1 MYMVMC
7 VLDNCDLLDALLD
20 AWEAAGV
27 SGVTIFESTGVQRRR
42 AKRKRIPVRFP
53 FEQGPFH
60 CLEDHYTL
68 LSVVESADLV
78 DKCAKATEKIVGDL
92 TNPNTGIFAA
102 WPLTIVYGL
111 PKKRYS
117 AQEG

>member
-27 SGVTIFESTGVQRRR
+27 SGVTIFDSTGVQRRR
-42 AKRKRIPVRFP
+42 ARRKRIPMHLPLV
-53 FEQGPFH
+53 QGPFH

-68 LSVVESADLV
+68 LSVVENEDLV
-78 DKCAKATEKIVGDL
+78 SKCIEATEKVLGDL
-92 TNPNTGIFAA
+92 TNPNTGILAA
-102 WPLTIVYGL
+102 WPLAVVQGL
-111 PKKRYS
+111 PKKRRS

>member
-1 MYMVMC
+1 MYMVMF
-7 VLDNCDLLDALLD
+7 VLDDCNLLDALLD

-27 SGVTIFESTGVQRRR
+27 TGVTIVDSTGVQRRR

-53 FEQGPFH
+53 FEQIPSH

-68 LSVVESADLV
+68 WSIVENMDVVN
-78 DKCAKATEKIVGDL
+78 KCIEATENLVGDL
-92 TNPNTGIFAA
+92 TNPNTGILAV
-102 WPLTIVYGL
+102 WPLAVVRGL
-111 PKKRYS
+111 PKKHS